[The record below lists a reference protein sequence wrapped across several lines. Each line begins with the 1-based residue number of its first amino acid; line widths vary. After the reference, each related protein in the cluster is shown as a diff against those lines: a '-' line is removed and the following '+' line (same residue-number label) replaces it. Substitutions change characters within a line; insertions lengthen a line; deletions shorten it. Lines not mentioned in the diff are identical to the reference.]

1 MDNSTINFFNI
12 EYFRYGSYLALLA
25 VGVGVGLGLI
35 AKILNRS

>member
-1 MDNSTINFFNI
+1 MFFDA
-12 EYFRYGSYLALLA
+12 EFFSYGSFLALLA